1 MLALANCQAESKDL
15 KGARKTLEE
24 LVRTYPQTEAAA
36 AGRDRIA
43 MLR

>member
-1 MLALANCQAESKDL
+1 MLALANCQAESKDI
-15 KGARKTLEE
+15 KGARRTLED
-24 LVRTYPQTEAAA
+24 LVRSYPQSEAAA